1 MSKTRILIPAYGINV
16 KALEI
21 GLAAT
26 QHICVAQ
33 KCNALLLV
41 PALKEASSTALNQ
54 IFNAAQ
60 LKLLDKGGPL
70 QFGSGQTLTMCS
82 PLTMKNHRTDGV
94 IFAVFASEKI
104 IDKAEYAPGTKGLVV
119 VTWNNEDAKKWEA
132 STSPKVVSAAEIDG

>member
-26 QHICVAQ
+26 QHICGAQ

-54 IFNAAQ
+54 IFSSAQ
-60 LKLLDKGGPL
+60 LKMLEKGNPL

-82 PLTMKNHRTDGV
+82 PFTIKKHHTDGV
-94 IFAVFASEKI
+94 IFAVFASAKI
-104 IDKAEYAPGTKGLVV
+104 IDKIESAQGTKGLVV
-119 VTWNNEDAKKWEA
+119 VTWNNEDAKKWET